1 MEQRVLNTRS
11 VKTVGEG
18 GLETFT
24 TVVLDSLHYESHLMC
39 TNCGPLGLKG
49 DQEPSTNRAA
59 LSDRSWAHIVH
70 STDDHES
77 GDVDFDMQKASEP
90 LKQQVNRYRVCTCLV
105 AYVLIFIKHI
115 PSCRPNLTYA
125 NMLCNKWYDIM
136 WNEYNLPRPSK
147 RKKLKLRMML
157 ELFAVESAVFEKF
170 MLPESAVDFADML
183 PDENGHLTPFCI
195 DQLADIVRSLQRCLD
210 LEVIHTAW
218 SHSLDHSPATSAH
231 VFQVKTVLA
240 QLHGSE
246 LDRSTLKGEPHS
258 NTPPTNAPP
267 TPTPAPQ
274 PQGRTE
280 EADTSVRFNDIAD
293 LQGTDTLGEMRDQ
306 HDLFTTSSAVAAG
319 APASVPLG
327 MYEAPIGAPIGAPP
341 GQRPPTI
348 PRGSLPKDWGIRN
361 DGPTVPPNNE
371 NNVPTH
377 PINPTVKKIMTDGM
391 TRQCAAERAEEL
403 ATTRELRCELSNRA
417 LTTKI
422 SRDGGGEHQ
431 QLTRIFTDWSDS
443 AKEPQHRMTSTGA
456 VISAKSAAGAC
467 MPNTS
472 DLINSGMDR
481 EFIKDIANGLTSIT
495 YTENEAKIGIRNQ
508 RLWEYETL
516 PGEAELKGPR
526 DYDFNWACLS
536 ALKKGAPGDSGGSG
550 GGPKQKSLWTNSV
563 RVVRSHA
570 NMAFSLVSIMSMS
583 LESIRDS
590 MYSMFVSTIENKIRI
605 PKSDRN
611 RFKHVSSNNPKS
623 GRAFDIADSCM
634 LSNGQGFSVTTGV
647 TTIHPKHMFVDRSL
661 GSAMTPEF
669 ESPKNLERPH
679 NSTVGNTLGQKRLD
693 HLSDNRA
700 FPVCIAPENFERGV
714 PIKECEAFNGI
725 YFNKHTASE
734 QAALVVEMGL
744 FLANVPG
751 IAGGKYTMV
760 PEAFKTSVP
769 DRSMD
774 QLEAIHEAARLE
786 AAREKEK
793 RDADMRDAT
802 VPIMQDDLD
811 DEVLGEAQTFEK
823 EDEEE
828 EEDSDAAYV
837 EQEVSPLV
845 DDDSHADHDSVQRG
859 VTHPDSHDLH
869 VNPGSGAT
877 DRAAKASIDPSSMVP
892 TLPYEWDQLAIFLS
906 LKMVGTLH
914 NDVRAYVDK
923 FCDGFPDVYENE
935 DREDTLATLPQIS
948 IRFPGITDVK
958 SAKSDNA
965 DDDGRT
971 KDLMPL
977 SCSIPLKQSRFCD
990 VGKQIKSA
998 RSSRRLTEAVHSFA
1012 HGRAIS
1018 ANDPEVQEQ
1027 EAEARGIDS
1036 GIILDGNLFARSTW
1050 QRFTLSALDSRG
1062 MRTLEEEAR
1071 VNDQGLCVR
1080 LRIRNHRSA
1089 EAHHEMN
1096 PNLDGCTEAKAHTF
1110 TAQERQKR
1118 KLGDGE
1124 DDEDVPMESLN
1135 SKRRYLEHEREKEA
1149 ISESMDAEP
1158 TV

>member
-1 MEQRVLNTRS
+1 M
-11 VKTVGEG
+11 GEG

-49 DQEPSTNRAA
+49 DTEPSTNRAA

-183 PDENGHLTPFCI
+183 PDENGQLTPFCI
-195 DQLADIVRSLQRCLD
+195 DQLADVVRSLQRCLD

-246 LDRSTLKGEPHS
+246 LDRSTLNGEPQS
-258 NTPPTNAPP
+258 NTQSTNTPPM
-267 TPTPAPQ
+267 PAPQ
-274 PQGRTE
+274 PQGRTDE
-280 EADTSVRFNDIAD
+280 VDTSRVFNDISD
-293 LQGTDTLGEMRDQ
+293 HPEMDGLNGMRNE
-306 HDLFTTSSAVAAG
+306 HNRFATSSAAG
-319 APASVPLG
+319 VGASSSAPLG
-327 MYEAPIGAPIGAPP
+327 MSIEQMGAPP

-348 PRGSLPKDWGIRN
+348 PRDSLPEDWAQRN
-361 DGPTVPPNNE
+361 DGPTQPPNNVH
-371 NNVPTH
+371 NDPTH
-377 PINPTVKKIMTDGM
+377 FVHPTVRKIMEDGM
-391 TRQCAAERAEEL
+391 TRQRAADTAEEL

-443 AKEPQHRMTSTGA
+443 SKEPQHRMTSTGA

-472 DLINSGMDR
+472 DLINSGMDS
-481 EFIKDIANGLTSIT
+481 EFIKQIANGKTSIT
-495 YTENEAKIGIRNQ
+495 YTMNEAKIGIRNQ

-516 PGEAELKGPR
+516 PGEAVLKGPK
-526 DYDFNWACLS
+526 DYDFHWARL
-536 ALKKGAPGDSGGSG
+536 AAFTKGTPGDSSGAGS
-550 GGPKQKSLWTNSV
+550 GPKQKSLWTNSA

-570 NMAFSLVSIMSMS
+570 NRVFSLVAIVSMS

-590 MYSMFVSTIENKIRI
+590 MYYMFVNTIENKIRI
-605 PKSDRN
+605 PKSDHN
-611 RFKHVSSNNPKS
+611 RFQQVKSINSKS
-623 GRAFDIADSCM
+623 GRVFDIADSCM
-634 LSNGQGFSVTTGV
+634 LSNGQGFSDTTDV
-647 TTIHPKHMFVDRSL
+647 VAIHPKHMFVDRSL
-661 GSAMTPEF
+661 GSTMTPEF

-693 HLSDNRA
+693 HLSDHRA
-700 FPVCIAPENFERGV
+700 FPVCITPENFERGV

-734 QAALVVEMGL
+734 QAALVIEMGL

-760 PEAFKTSVP
+760 PDAFKTTLTE
-769 DRSMD
+769 RSAA

-786 AAREKEK
+786 AVRENE
-793 RDADMRDAT
+793 DGDTNMVDAT
-802 VPIMQDDLD
+802 VPTRQDDYGN
-811 DEVLGEAQTFEK
+811 EVLGDAQTFEVEDK
-823 EDEEE
+823 ED
-828 EEDSDAAYV
+828 EEDSDAAYL
-837 EQEVSPLV
+837 EQDASPLV
-845 DDDSHADHDSVQRG
+845 DCDSHTDHDSVQRG
-859 VTHPDSHDLH
+859 VTHPDSDDLH

-877 DRAAKASIDPSSMVP
+877 DRAAKASIDPGSMVP
-892 TLPYEWDQLAIFLS
+892 TLPYEWDQLAIFFS
-906 LKMVGTLH
+906 IKMVGTLH
-914 NDVRAYVDK
+914 NDVHAYVDK
-923 FCDGFPDVYENE
+923 FCAGFPDVYENE
-935 DREDTLATLPQIS
+935 EREDTLATLPQIS
-948 IRFPGITDVK
+948 IRFPGITDAKGGK
-958 SAKSDNA
+958 SENI
-965 DDDGRT
+965 DDDGKT

-977 SCSIPLKQSRFCD
+977 SCSIPLTQSRFCD
-990 VGKQIKSA
+990 VGKQIKST
-998 RSSRRLTEAVHSFA
+998 RSSKGLTEAVHSFA
-1012 HGRAIS
+1012 NGRAI
-1018 ANDPEVQEQ
+1018 AHNDPEVQEQ

-1062 MRTLEEEAR
+1062 MRTPEEEAR

-1080 LRIRNHRSA
+1080 LRIRNHRGA

-1110 TAQERQKR
+1110 TAQERLKR

-1124 DDEDVPMESLN
+1124 DDEDSPMESLN
-1135 SKRRYLEHEREKEA
+1135 CKRRYLEHEREREA
-1149 ISESMDAEP
+1149 ILESMDAEP